1 MIPLLLIRHGVTDWN
16 ALKRL
21 QGRSDR
27 HLSERGKT
35 DVRNWS
41 IPQEFRDYHCV
52 SSPLIRARETARLLG
67 KEPKIEMALTEMSWG
82 DWEGENWQDLQASL
96 GADVMSAHETLGLDF
111 RPDSGESPREVQ
123 QRLIPWLTALDQ
135 PTLAVSHN
143 GVMQALYSLASGWQM
158 TEKAPIK
165 FCHGEAHLFEV
176 SSDQVSIGRM
186 NIPLVTS

>member
-1 MIPLLLIRHGVTDWN
+1 MTPLLLIRHGVTDWN

-27 HLSERGKT
+27 HLSEKGT
-35 DVRNWS
+35 AQVLGWS
-41 IPQEFRDYHCV
+41 IPQEFNDFHCV
-52 SSPLIRARETARLLG
+52 SSPLVRARETARLLG
-67 KEPKIEMALTEMSWG
+67 KEPEIETALTEMSWG
-82 DWEGENWQDLQASL
+82 GWEGENWQDLQASL

-111 RPDSGESPREVQ
+111 RPDGGESPREVQ
-123 QRLIPWLTALDQ
+123 QRLLPWLAALDR

-165 FCHGEAHLFEV
+165 FRHGEAHLFEV
-176 SSDQVSIGRM
+176 SSGQVSIGRM